1 MKKRFQLFICVQVLF
16 KHILIP
22 VSFGTVLAPRAHP
35 HPVAYA
41 AWWRSCLSS
50 ATSLRE
56 RTNIHHHHHQSTS
69 VFAVSRCVY
78 LEDAGGIVDGMETT
92 TTRHGRLQ
100 QFVSL
105 AVAAAVL
112 GCPQGGR
119 TIIEGI
125 KHHWN
130 GVKKL

>member
-1 MKKRFQLFICVQVLF
+1 MRRNLKVMKKRFQLFICVQVLF

-78 LEDAGGIVDGMETT
+78 LEDAGGIVDGRRRRRRRDTVDFNSLFLWLLLRRYLAAPREA
-92 TTRHGRLQ
+92 GR
-100 QFVSL
+100 SL
-105 AVAAAVL
+105 K
-112 GCPQGGR
+112 
-119 TIIEGI
+119 E
-125 KHHWN
+125 
-130 GVKKL
+130 